1 MTDLPGET
9 GEERVDVALGALARL
24 STTPVSAHAS
34 VFEEVFAGLEQAL
47 AAADG
52 TAEQSR

>member
-24 STTPVSAHAS
+24 GTTPVSAHAG

>member
-1 MTDLPGET
+1 MTDLPRET